1 MMEDSKSYSL
11 REEKANYLTH
21 ALGVLIAVV
30 AIVVLMHKAIVAD
43 NGWAIVAYSIYGF
56 GMLACMLSSTIYHYV
71 QEPKTKA
78 FLRHFDHGSI
88 YILISASFS
97 PITLILLRNEG
108 IWGWGLFALVW
119 FFALIGLGLNFGKL
133 RKNSNLKTTSF
144 VLMGLSIFIAVNPLI
159 EVALSR
165 NCVPVLYWMVAGG
178 VFYIIGSFFYALAK
192 REFIHTIFHVFVLL
206 GLLCHIVSAFL
217 IPLH

>member
-1 MMEDSKSYSL
+1 MEDSKSYSL

-21 ALGVLIAVV
+21 ALGVLIAIIGI
-30 AIVVLMHKAIVAD
+30 IVLVHKAIVAD

-108 IWGWGLFALVW
+108 LWGWGLFALVW

-178 VFYIIGSFFYALAK
+178 IFYIIGSFFYALAK

-206 GLLCHIVSAFL
+206 GLVCHIISAYL
-217 IPLH
+217 IPV

>member
-178 VFYIIGSFFYALAK
+178 VFYIIGSFFYALVK